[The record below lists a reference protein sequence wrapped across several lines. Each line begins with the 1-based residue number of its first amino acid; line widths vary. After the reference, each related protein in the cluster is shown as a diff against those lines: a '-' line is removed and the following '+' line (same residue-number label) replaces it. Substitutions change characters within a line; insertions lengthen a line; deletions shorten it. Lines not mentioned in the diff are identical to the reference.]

1 MLPTL
6 AIIPAR
12 YHSSRLPAKMLADIG
27 GKSLIQRVYE
37 RVCQSAVDAVIIATD
52 HIDIYQAAQ
61 QFGAQVM
68 MTSSNH
74 VSGTDRCAEVMQK
87 LQTEGKYYDIIVNV
101 QGDEP
106 FIQPAQIGEL
116 LAIFDNP
123 QAQIGT
129 LARRIEDNA
138 AVHNPNIVKVVFS
151 VSGRALYFSR
161 YALPFM
167 RAIATEE
174 WLQKGVF
181 YQHIGLYGFRAET
194 LSQLMALKPSRLEL
208 SESLE
213 QLRWLENDYPIH
225 VATTLHP
232 SMGIDTQ
239 EDLEKARK
247 LVSVKIDN

>member
-247 LVSVKIDN
+247 LV

>member
-1 MLPTL
+1 MKSSTL

-27 GKSLIQRVYE
+27 GKPLIQWVYE

-52 HIDIYQAAQ
+52 HIDICQAAQ

-116 LAIFDNP
+116 LAVFDNP

-161 YALPFM
+161 HALPFM

-213 QLRWLENDYPIH
+213 QLRWLENDYNIH

-232 SMGIDTQ
+232 SMGIDTE
-239 EDLEKARK
+239 EDLEKAREFG
-247 LVSVKIDN
+247 SVKN